1 MDCDIKKTEYCLKDS
16 YLLHKWEKIQ
26 SNLKKIEWLDDITRK
41 KYTDIDTTGAAA
53 CASGECEID
62 F

>member
-1 MDCDIKKTEYCLKDS
+1 LKDA
-16 YLLHKWEKIQ
+16 YLLHKWQKIQ
-26 SNLKKIEWLDDITRK
+26 SNLKPIQWVEDITQK